1 MKQIPWLFTLWVA
14 GAFAT
19 PNAFGQSVQW
29 PIEAATVY
37 ERGAKIERAGS
48 VALDGQGAATVTL
61 TGLSASVAADM
72 LQVSLGPG
80 WSLASHAFT
89 TATPAGRMEQ
99 FMLRQAEIDR
109 AIESKQQ
116 TFGNSGDTAMM
127 AAT

>member
-1 MKQIPWLFTLWVA
+1 MKQIPWLFILWVA
-14 GAFAT
+14 GAFVA
-19 PNAFGQSVQW
+19 PNAIGQSVQW
-29 PIEAATVY
+29 PIEATTVY

-61 TGLSASVAADM
+61 TGLSSSVAADM

-89 TATPAGRMEQ
+89 TATPAGPMEQ
-99 FMLRQAEIDR
+99 ATSRQAEIDR

-116 TFGNSGDTAMM
+116 TFSLRL
-127 AAT
+127 